1 MEVFIL
7 GEIKMDIDLERLRND
22 LLNYFG
28 SAYGFGFSIAVL
40 DLSRVEIAS
49 EEELIQIA
57 IQNGFNLENYER
69 GKVKKY
75 Y

>member
-1 MEVFIL
+1 
-7 GEIKMDIDLERLRND
+7 MDIDLERLRND

-28 SAYGFGFSIAVL
+28 SAYGLGFSIVIL
-40 DLSRVEIAS
+40 DLSRVEKAS

-57 IQNGFNLENYER
+57 VQNGFNLENYER

>member
-1 MEVFIL
+1 
-7 GEIKMDIDLERLRND
+7 MDIDLERLRND

-57 IQNGFNLENYER
+57 VQNGFNLENYER